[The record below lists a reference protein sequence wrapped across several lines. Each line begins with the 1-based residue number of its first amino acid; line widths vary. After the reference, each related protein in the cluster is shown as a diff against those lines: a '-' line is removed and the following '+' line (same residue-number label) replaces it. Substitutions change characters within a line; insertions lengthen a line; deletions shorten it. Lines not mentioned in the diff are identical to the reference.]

1 MIMLTA
7 ISSGIMHPVAAV
19 QFAAC
24 IAVPFPFWGKT
35 AIPANLGIMLNA
47 ISPGNYRPRGSLYQ
61 TMFQRLH

>member
-1 MIMLTA
+1 MIMRTA

-24 IAVPFPFWGKT
+24 IAGPFPFWGKT
-35 AIPANLGIMLNA
+35 AIPANLGIMLDA
-47 ISPGNYRPRGSLYQ
+47 ITPSNHPPRASLYQ